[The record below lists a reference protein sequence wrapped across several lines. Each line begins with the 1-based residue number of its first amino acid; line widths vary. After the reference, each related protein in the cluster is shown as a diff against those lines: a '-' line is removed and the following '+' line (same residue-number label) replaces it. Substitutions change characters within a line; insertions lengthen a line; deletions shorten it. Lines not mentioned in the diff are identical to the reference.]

1 MASKEWLAFNK
12 KHRFIDRES
21 IKNGSILK
29 MVCKCGWSIE
39 LRNNSGLPLGMKVAW
54 WNHFYSIYP
63 SLSKTKSIE
72 NNDVEVEFPK
82 CVKCDNLAAALVEKG
97 WKSSEKEILNVCPE
111 HLKEFENFPGFNIIY
126 IGSGEKLES
135 LIVSKLILENN
146 ETNLELESVTSSVSK
161 TNSSSPKTA
170 IKWVAVLV
178 FLAIIGSALNSY
190 DSAQNKKI
198 AVNNLNMR
206 NEMAK
211 NCFSIEGEDAVAKS
225 GPVGSAI
232 RQENTVYYYE
242 NVIKSSCVVWGDG
255 SIFSNPF
262 YNVDKNSPN
271 WQQLINA
278 LNYTAKRWNLSEP
291 FYLQCADGWNSPSI
305 GKRGA
310 CSHHGGVVSPFLDN
324 PSWNL
329 VNQFKSAER
338 LYGSLVEMNEATR

>member
-1 MASKEWLAFNK
+1 MASKEWLEFNK

-21 IKNGSILK
+21 INDGSMFR

-39 LRNNSGLPLGMKVAW
+39 LRSNSGLPLGMKVAW

-63 SLSKTKSIE
+63 ALSKTKNIE
-72 NNDVEVEFPK
+72 NNDAEVEFPK

-97 WKSSEKEILNVCPE
+97 WKSTQKEILNVCPE
-111 HLKEFENFPGFNIIY
+111 HLREYENFPGFNIIV
-126 IGSGEKLES
+126 IGSGEKSEPLT
-135 LIVSKLILENN
+135 ISKPNAEENAI
-146 ETNLELESVTSSVSK
+146 ETQVEGVISSVSR
-161 TNSSSPKTA
+161 PKTSTPNKSIKRVA
-170 IKWVAVLV
+170 IVVLLV
-178 FLAIIGSALNSY
+178 IIGGALNSY
-190 DSAQNKKI
+190 DSAQSKKI

-232 RQENTVYYYE
+232 RQNNTVYYYE

-262 YNVDKNSPN
+262 YNVDKKSPN

-324 PSWNL
+324 PNWNL
-329 VNQFKSAER
+329 VNQFKSADR
-338 LYGSLVEMNEATR
+338 LYGPLIEITNATK